1 MNHLNY
7 NQLLGIGVNSYEL
20 IRITMKYYN
29 YELTKITTS
38 RIIALTKDYF
48 GLLRITT
55 NSNNH

>member
-7 NQLLGIGVNSYEL
+7 HQLLGIGMNSYEL

-38 RIIALTKDYF
+38 RIIALTKDYL